1 MVRRRGYGVRV
12 RGRVF
17 QKNTKQL
24 LKQKEVFTWPHVLR
38 DLRVKTGPDERGR
51 EVRTRHI
58 IYICNMGQFPCCSSV
73 SADIWLSASR
83 LKALWSPSKL
93 NGRLVWRA
101 VRGFSMRKHTEHDLE
116 VLASSAA
123 PFVCKKISRRSEQR
137 RAAGAKDRRRSSAE
151 ARLQRGAQRRPA
163 RRAPREAFADGS
175 KAKVRGA
182 RQSALGAFPPPIK
195 KWDLGIEPR
204 HVLHTRMFVERNS
217 AGTIVTPTPTPC
229 QSHISPGHIRS
240 LVRPCA
246 PRCPGSRYFLWR

>member
-1 MVRRRGYGVRV
+1 MLRGVPG
-12 RGRVF
+12 
-17 QKNTKQL
+17 NTKQL
-24 LKQKEVFTWPHVLR
+24 LKQKVYVFYVIYVILMR
-38 DLRVKTGPDERGR
+38 AR
-51 EVRTRHI
+51 RHI
-58 IYICNMGQFPCCSSV
+58 IYMGQFPCCSSV

-116 VLASSAA
+116 VLGSSAA
-123 PFVCKKISRRSEQR
+123 SFVCKKISRRSEQR

-182 RQSALGAFPPPIK
+182 RQSALGAFPPRSK
-195 KWDLGIEPR
+195 KWDLGIE
-204 HVLHTRMFVERNS
+204 LHL
-217 AGTIVTPTPTPC
+217 GT
-229 QSHISPGHIRS
+229 
-240 LVRPCA
+240 
-246 PRCPGSRYFLWR
+246 